1 MTKEQITILSQIY
14 NTLLLVETKGEN
26 TLIIAECIKALQLVI
41 NEAAKEAGIAP
52 AAVEKTE
59 EKGE

>member
-1 MTKEQITILSQIY
+1 MSKEQLTLLSQIY

-26 TLIIAECIKALQLVI
+26 TMIMAECIKALQGVI
-41 NEAAKEAGIAP
+41 GEAAKELGAT
-52 AAVEKTE
+52 VEMKQE

>member
-1 MTKEQITILSQIY
+1 MTKEQLTLLSQIY

-26 TLIIAECIKALQLVI
+26 TMIMAECIKALQGVI
-41 NEAAKEAGIAP
+41 GEAAKELGAT
-52 AAVEKTE
+52 VEMKQE

>member
-1 MTKEQITILSQIY
+1 MTKEQLTLLSQIY

-26 TLIIAECIKALQLVI
+26 TMIMAECIKALQCVI
-41 NEAAKEAGIAP
+41 GEAAKELGAT
-52 AAVEKTE
+52 VEMKQE

>member
-1 MTKEQITILSQIY
+1 MSKEQLTLLSQIY

-26 TLIIAECIKALQLVI
+26 TMIMAECIKALQGVI
-41 NEAAKEAGIAP
+41 GEAAKELGATI
-52 AAVEKTE
+52 EMKQE

>member
-1 MTKEQITILSQIY
+1 MSKEQLTLLSQIY

-26 TLIIAECIKALQLVI
+26 TMIMAECIKALQGI
-41 NEAAKEAGIAP
+41 IGEAAKELGAT
-52 AAVEKTE
+52 VEMKQE